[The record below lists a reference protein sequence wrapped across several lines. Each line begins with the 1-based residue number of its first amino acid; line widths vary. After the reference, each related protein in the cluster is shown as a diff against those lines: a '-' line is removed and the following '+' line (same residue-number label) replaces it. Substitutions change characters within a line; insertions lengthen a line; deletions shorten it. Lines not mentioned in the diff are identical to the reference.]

1 MTDLGHARHTDR
13 ESKVVF
19 SFLFFSFLFLF
30 LFSLLYFFFFFLN
43 VHNYSVFIPICFFVL
58 SSGPAPLYGKVAAV
72 LSCRYCTGVAAIRVF
87 GYRTGILDCSSV
99 CNFLC

>member
-19 SFLFFSFLFLF
+19 FFFFFLF
-30 LFSLLYFFFFFLN
+30 LFSLLYFFFFLN

-58 SSGPAPLYGKVAAV
+58 SSGPPPLYGKVAAV

-99 CNFLC
+99 SAISCVET